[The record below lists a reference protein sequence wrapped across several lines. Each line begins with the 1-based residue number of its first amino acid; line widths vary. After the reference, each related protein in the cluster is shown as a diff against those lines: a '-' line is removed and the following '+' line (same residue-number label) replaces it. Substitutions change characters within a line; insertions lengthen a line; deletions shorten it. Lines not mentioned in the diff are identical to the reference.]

1 MKKLV
6 MLAILALGTS
16 AMVNAQTEPVK
27 KAPAKEVKMK
37 KSKKHHKAAETAE
50 VKTNDANAKK

>member
-6 MLAILALGTS
+6 MLAVLALGTT
-16 AMVNAQTEPVK
+16 AMVNAQTEPAK

-37 KSKKHHKAAETAE
+37 S
-50 VKTNDANAKK
+50 AKKSHKTEAKAEAPAVKK